1 MARRSRRRR
10 KSRSRSAAAGVETG
24 TLTDPHGESMSEAPP
39 RSRSANRDLLALL
52 ALFGLGLLLFA
63 ATASLAAR
71 RAGVPLG
78 SLALYYDGLLYL
90 TIAKSFPIPFAPEA
104 LHYAS
109 HPPGF
114 PALVWLAHL
123 VVPPSL
129 AGWDLVMLW
138 TTWLCGALSTVA
150 FYVLCRT
157 AGVAPLLPSLVFLLG
172 NPVWI
177 HVGATAHAEPLALL
191 LLILGLIAYLREH
204 PTLCGTLLAL
214 ASLTR
219 YPALVLVA
227 PLVFTVVLVRQRVD
241 VRTVLPLGLPI
252 LAVGLMSVYL
262 FQRIPDFHGLW
273 DAHKVFW
280 DTGASVPFL
289 EMFRHLP
296 RYGIDP
302 SPHSTVTYASL
313 AVYLLAVVVGL
324 LRRDGKLLLLPLWVA
339 SLVGFQVSLDG
350 REAFQS
356 FVRFALLAWPPTVLI
371 LWRWI
376 GARLPRAAVLGFCVA
391 SGALGLWFAQR
402 NIAAAIALAGD
413 TTELQKAA
421 EQPEPVWLD
430 FRGGGSERRRSVPH
444 RSRVPAAR

>member
-10 KSRSRSAAAGVETG
+10 SPAADDEAG
-24 TLTDPHGESMSEAPP
+24 TLTDPHGESMSEVAP
-39 RSRSANRDLLALL
+39 RSRSANRDPWVVL
-52 ALFGLGLLLFA
+52 ALFALGLLLFA

-78 SLALYYDGLLYL
+78 SLALHYDGLLYL

-123 VVPPSL
+123 VLPPSL

-172 NPVWI
+172 NPALI
-177 HVGATAHAEPLALL
+177 HIGATAHAEPLALL
-191 LLILGLIAYLREH
+191 LLILCLIAYLREH
-204 PTLCGTLLAL
+204 LTLCATLLAL
-214 ASLTR
+214 AALTR

-289 EMFRHLP
+289 EMFQHLP
-296 RYGIDP
+296 RYGSDP
-302 SPHSTVTYASL
+302 SLHSTLTYASL

-339 SLVGFQVSLDG
+339 TLVGFQVSLSG

-356 FVRFALLAWPPTVLI
+356 FARFALLAWPPTVLI

-413 TTELQKAA
+413 TTKLQ
-421 EQPEPVWLD
+421 ETVESEEPVWLD
-430 FRGGGSERRRSVPH
+430 FRAGGSERRESAPR
-444 RSRVPAAR
+444 RGRPAAAR

>member
-1 MARRSRRRR
+1 VARRSSRRR
-10 KSRSRSAAAGVETG
+10 KSRSRSAAAGDEAD
-24 TLTDPHGESMSEAPP
+24 TLTDPGGESLSEAAP
-39 RSRSANRDLLALL
+39 RLRSANRDLFAVLGLFALA
-52 ALFGLGLLLFA
+52 LLLFA
-63 ATASLAAR
+63 ATASLAAQ

-78 SLALYYDGLLYL
+78 SLAIHYDGLLYL
-90 TIAKSFPIPFAPEA
+90 TIAKSFPTPFAPEA

-114 PALVWLAHL
+114 PALVWLVHW
-123 VVPPSL
+123 VVPPSV

-157 AGVAPLLPSLVFLLG
+157 AGVTPLLPSLLFLLG
-172 NPVWI
+172 NPAWI
-177 HVGATAHAEPLALL
+177 HLGATAHAEPLALL
-191 LLILGLIAYLREH
+191 LLILSLIAYLREH
-204 PTLCGTLLAL
+204 LTSCGALLAL
-214 ASLTR
+214 AALTR

-227 PLVFTVVLVRQRVD
+227 PVVFTVVLVRQRIN
-241 VRTVLPLGLPI
+241 VRTLLPLGLPI
-252 LAVGLMSVYL
+252 LVVGLMSIYL

-280 DTGASVPFL
+280 DTGFSVPFL

-296 RYGIDP
+296 RYGSDP
-302 SPHSTVTYASL
+302 SLHSTVTYASL

-324 LRRDGKLLLLPLWVA
+324 LRRNGKLLLLPLWVA
-339 SLVGFQVSLDG
+339 TLVGFQVSLNG
-350 REAFQS
+350 HEAFQS

-376 GARLPRAAVLGFCVA
+376 GARLPRSAVLGFCLA
-391 SGALGLWFAQR
+391 SGVLGLWFAQR

-413 TTELQKAA
+413 TTEIQKTV
-421 EQPEPVWLD
+421 EQDEPVWLD
-430 FRGGGSERRRSVPH
+430 FRGGGRQR
-444 RSRVPAAR
+444 ARTR

>member
-1 MARRSRRRR
+1 MARRRR
-10 KSRSRSAAAGVETG
+10 KSRSAVSVESGTIAAQPQECMSD
-24 TLTDPHGESMSEAPP
+24 TLYNPASGRRH
-39 RSRSANRDLLALL
+39 LLPALG
-52 ALFGLGLLLFA
+52 LFVLGLLLFA
-63 ATASLAAR
+63 ATAALAAR

-78 SLALYYDGLLYL
+78 SLAIHYDGLLYL
-90 TIAKSFPIPFAPEA
+90 TIAKSFPVPFAPEA

-114 PALVWLAHL
+114 PALVWLVHQ

-138 TTWLCGALSTVA
+138 TTWVCGALSTVA

-157 AGVAPLLPSLVFLLG
+157 AGVAPLLPSLLFLLG
-172 NPVWI
+172 NPAWI
-177 HVGATAHAEPLALL
+177 HVGATAHAEPLAML
-191 LLILGLIAYLREH
+191 LLILCLIAYLRDSLL
-204 PTLCGTLLAL
+204 LCGALLAL
-214 ASLTR
+214 AALTR

-227 PLVFTVVLVRQRVD
+227 PVVFTVVAVRQHSD

-252 LAVGLMSVYL
+252 LAVGLMSLYL
-262 FQRIPDFHGLW
+262 FERIPDFHGIW
-273 DAHKVFW
+273 SAHKVFW
-280 DTGASVPFL
+280 ETGATVPFL

-296 RYGIDP
+296 RYASDP
-302 SPHSTVTYASL
+302 SLHSTVTYASL
-313 AVYLLAVVVGL
+313 AVYLVAVVVGL
-324 LRRDGKLLLLPLWVA
+324 LRRDAKLMLLPLWVA
-339 SLVGFQVSLDG
+339 TLVGFQLSLSG

-376 GARLPRAAVLGFCVA
+376 GARLPRAIVLGFCVA

-413 TTELQKAA
+413 TTQIQATLEND
-421 EQPEPVWLD
+421 EPVWLD
-430 FRGGGSERRRSVPH
+430 FSGGGSERRR
-444 RSRVPAAR
+444 